1 MQEFLLFMHNDTT
14 GTPTSS
20 MWDVYLTTLQARGAF
35 RGGSGIGTGEALRKE
50 GDAAGIAAHLVGFI
64 RLQAEDIAEARTLVN
79 GNPVYEC
86 GGTVELRN
94 LPED

>member
-1 MQEFLLFMHNDTT
+1 MTEFLLFMHNDTI

-35 RGGSGIGTGEALRKE
+35 LGGSGIGAGETIRRDA
-50 GDAAGIAAHLVGFI
+50 DAAPVAEQLAGFI
-64 RLQAEDIAEARTLVN
+64 RLRAADIDEARTLIK

-86 GGTVELRN
+86 GGTVELRE
-94 LPED
+94 LPVD

>member
-14 GTPTSS
+14 GTPTNS

-35 RGGSGIGTGEALRKE
+35 RGGSGIGAGEAIRRD
-50 GDAAGIAAHLVGFI
+50 GAAAAVTEQLVGFI
-64 RLQAEDIAEARTLVN
+64 RLQALDLAEARTLVR

-86 GGTVELRN
+86 GGTVELRA